1 MVLDPTWWLL
11 RPDGDYDAPAEARV
25 ELPAGFSISAPWHPA
40 PSAGNEKRFG
50 IPLTPEE
57 WMGRVAIGR
66 FDEKPIALAG
76 GTLRLSIVDGVDAA
90 QRGKLEAWITH
101 VSRAA
106 ISAYGKLPLADVQV
120 LMVPVPAENREPVVF
135 GQSTRGEGHGVTL
148 FVDATESAAAFDRD
162 WVAVHELS
170 HLFHPYLGDR
180 GSWLAEGLATYYQ
193 NVLRAR
199 AELLTPAQAWE
210 QIDAGFARG
219 RRAMQPHEAI
229 TLERASAG
237 TGGRH
242 DFMRIYWSG
251 TAYWLEAD
259 AELRRTSGNRLS
271 IDEALRRFDACC
283 LPSYSAWEPADFVA
297 KLDALLGTD
306 VFGKRFREY
315 DARRDFPNLDPLY
328 RDLGIK
334 RKGDA
339 LDYDDDAPA
348 AATTPRDHG
357 AAQKFRVTL
366 RRVVDRRRQP
376 QHLCCSRLFPHR
388 ADDDE
393 TRADQHRNSADPL
406 RNRLFFLTVADRP
419 PTFNTSL
426 SWLKLSLPRYPA
438 MPSAAMMMPAITR
451 PMRIRSAPLVVD
463 HKAPTSLVEPE
474 GETSGIGEGIHA
486 SETPGSFNTKS
497 APTSC
502 EGV

>member
-1 MVLDPTWWLL
+1 MPIALLAALLFSSTAEPLAARPGVPQYTLHYDAGTETFAVRLCLPNAAAQVHFFADEEAPRFIDALSRENGAAPTRDDDGWTATDWHAGECLAYRAQLGRIVDSGNRSGGARHGNSMVLDPTWWLL

-90 QRGKLEAWITH
+90 QRSKLEAWITH

-251 TAYWLEAD
+251 TAYWLETD

-339 LDYDDDAPA
+339 LDYDDNAPA
-348 AATTPRDHG
+348 AAIRRAIMAPR
-357 AAQKFRVTL
+357 
-366 RRVVDRRRQP
+366 
-376 QHLCCSRLFPHR
+376 
-388 ADDDE
+388 
-393 TRADQHRNSADPL
+393 
-406 RNRLFFLTVADRP
+406 
-419 PTFNTSL
+419 
-426 SWLKLSLPRYPA
+426 
-438 MPSAAMMMPAITR
+438 
-451 PMRIRSAPLVVD
+451 
-463 HKAPTSLVEPE
+463 
-474 GETSGIGEGIHA
+474 A
-486 SETPGSFNTKS
+486 SSE
-497 APTSC
+497 
-502 EGV
+502 